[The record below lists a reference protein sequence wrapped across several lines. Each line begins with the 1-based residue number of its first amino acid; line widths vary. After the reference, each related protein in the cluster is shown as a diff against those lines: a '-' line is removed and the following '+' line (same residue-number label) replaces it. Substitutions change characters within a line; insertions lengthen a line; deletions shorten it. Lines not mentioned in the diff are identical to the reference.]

1 MRDLTTGKES
11 SQIFKFALPML
22 VGNLFQQFYN
32 IVDSIIVGNFI
43 NKEALAAVGASFPVI
58 FTLISFVIGIG
69 SGATIVISQYFGAKK
84 YDDVIKTIDTILIF
98 MFFVSIL
105 ISIIG
110 LTFAEDIFR
119 LLLLP
124 ENLIPQAVEYFQ
136 IYISGSFVFFG
147 FYTTSSILRGLGDS
161 KTPLYFIIV
170 ATIFNVLLD
179 LLFIVVFE
187 WGISGAALAT
197 VISQGGAFITAI
209 IYLNRTH
216 ELINFSI
223 KNLTFDREIFRK
235 SLKIGL
241 PTSFQQSFVAL
252 GMTAL
257 MGIVNQFGTNVIAA
271 YSVAMRLNSLAT
283 LPAMNFGSAL
293 SMFVGQNLGAD
304 KLERVKSGYTS
315 TIFMSVAISII
326 VSLLMVFFG
335 QYFMQLFTNDEDVI
349 AIGAEYLTIVGSF
362 YAVFAIMFSTMGV
375 LRGAGSTII
384 PMIASLLALWAVR
397 LPIAYFL
404 SDQIGYTGIW
414 WANPIG
420 WFIGLVIV
428 VSYYL
433 SGRWKTRGIVASRD
447 DVDLTE
453 PAE

>member
-1 MRDLTTGKES
+1 MRDLTNGKES
-11 SQIFKFALPML
+11 TQIFKFALPML

-84 YDDVIKTIDTILIF
+84 FDEVVKAIDTILIF
-98 MFFVSIL
+98 MFFVSIG
-105 ISIIG
+105 ISAVG
-110 LTFAEDIFR
+110 LLFAEDIFR
-119 LLLLP
+119 LLMLP
-124 ENLIPQAVEYFQ
+124 EILIPQAVEYFH
-136 IYISGSFVFFG
+136 IYIAGAFVFFG

-161 KTPLYFIIV
+161 KTPLYFIII

-187 WGISGAALAT
+187 WGIAGAAWAT
-197 VISQGGAFITAI
+197 VISQGGAFITAV

-216 ELINFSI
+216 ELINFSL
-223 KNLTFDREIFRK
+223 KNLTFDRNIFRK

-257 MGIVNQFGTNVIAA
+257 MGIVNQFGTSVIAA

-293 SMFVGQNLGAD
+293 SMFVGQNLGAG
-304 KLERVKSGYTS
+304 KLERVRSGYTS
-315 TIFMSVAISII
+315 TIFMSVAISIV

-335 QYFMQLFTNDEDVI
+335 KSFMQLFTKDADVI

-362 YAVFAIMFSTMGV
+362 YAIFAIMFSTMGV

-397 LPIAYFL
+397 LPIAYLL

-420 WFIGLVIV
+420 WFVGLVIV
-428 VSYYL
+428 VLYYL
-433 SGRWKTRGIVASRD
+433 SGRWKTRGIVATKDNIRI
-447 DVDLTE
+447 VDTTS
-453 PAE
+453 

>member
-1 MRDLTTGKES
+1 MRDLTTGRERN
-11 SQIFKFALPML
+11 QIFKFALPML

-69 SGATIVISQYFGAKK
+69 SGATIVISQFFGAKRYK
-84 YDDVIKTIDTILIF
+84 DVAKTIDTILIF

-105 ISIIG
+105 ISVIG
-110 LTFAEDIFR
+110 LIFANDIFK

-124 ENLIPQAVEYFQ
+124 ENLIPQAVEYFH
-136 IYISGSFVFFG
+136 IYIGGAFVFFG
-147 FYTTSSILRGLGDS
+147 FYTISSILRGLGDS
-161 KTPLYFIIV
+161 KTPLYFIII
-170 ATIFNVLLD
+170 ATIFNVALD

-187 WGISGAALAT
+187 WGISGAAWAT
-197 VISQGGAFITAI
+197 VISQGGAFISAI
-209 IYLNRTH
+209 FYLNRSH
-216 ELINFSI
+216 EIIKFSI
-223 KNLTFDREIFRK
+223 KNMVFDKEIFKK

-241 PTSFQQSFVAL
+241 PTSFQQSFIAL

-293 SMFVGQNLGAD
+293 SMFVGQNLGAG
-304 KLERVKSGYTS
+304 KLERVRSGYIS
-315 TIFMSVAISII
+315 TILMSVSISIL
-326 VSLLMVFFG
+326 VSLIMIFFG
-335 QYFMQLFTNDEDVI
+335 HSLMSLFTKDANVI
-349 AIGAEYLTIVGSF
+349 AIGAEYLIIVGSF
-362 YAVFAIMFSTMGV
+362 YAVFSIMFSTMGV

-384 PMIASLLALWAVR
+384 PMIASILALWVVR
-397 LPIAYFL
+397 LPLAYYL
-404 SDQIGYTGIW
+404 SDEIGYTGIW

-420 WFIGLVIV
+420 WFIGLFIV
-428 VSYYL
+428 LGYYL
-433 SGRWKTRGIVASRD
+433 SGRWKTRGIIATNDKINLSE
-447 DVDLTE
+447 T
-453 PAE
+453 PN

>member
-1 MRDLTTGKES
+1 MKDLTTGKES
-11 SQIFKFALPML
+11 TQIFKFALPML

-69 SGATIVISQYFGAKK
+69 SGATIVISQYFGAKN
-84 YDDVIKTIDTILIF
+84 YDQVRKAIDTILIF
-98 MFFVSIL
+98 MFIVSIG
-105 ISIIG
+105 ISVIG
-110 LTFAEDIFR
+110 LSFAEGIFK

-124 ENLIPQAVEYFQ
+124 DNLIPQAVEYFH
-136 IYISGSFVFFG
+136 IYIAGSFVFFG
-147 FYTTSSILRGLGDS
+147 FYTISSILRGLGDS
-161 KTPLYFIIV
+161 KTPLYFIII
-170 ATIFNVLLD
+170 ATIFNVVLD
-179 LLFIVVFE
+179 LLFIIVFE
-187 WGISGAALAT
+187 WGIAGAAWAT

-216 ELINFSI
+216 ELLNISF
-223 KNLTFDREIFRK
+223 KTLAFDKEIFKK

-293 SMFVGQNLGAD
+293 SMFVGQNLGAG
-304 KLERVKSGYTS
+304 KLERVRSGYLS
-315 TIFMSVAISII
+315 TILMSVSISII
-326 VSLLMVFFG
+326 VTLIMIFFG
-335 QYFMQLFTNDEDVI
+335 ENLMSLFTQDANVI
-349 AIGAEYLTIVGSF
+349 AIGAEYLIIVGSF
-362 YAVFAIMFSTMGV
+362 YVIFSIMFSTMGL

-397 LPIAYFL
+397 LPIAYVL
-404 SDQIGYTGIW
+404 SENIGYTGIW
-414 WANPIG
+414 WANPLG
-420 WFIGLVIV
+420 WFVGLVIV

-447 DVDLTE
+447 KIDISGT
-453 PAE
+453 PN

>member
-1 MRDLTTGKES
+1 MRDLTTGKERN
-11 SQIFKFALPML
+11 QIFKFALPML

-84 YDDVIKTIDTILIF
+84 FKEVSKTIDTILIF
-98 MFFVSIL
+98 MFFVSII
-105 ISIIG
+105 ISAIG
-110 LTFAEDIFR
+110 LSFADGIFR

-124 ENLIPQAVEYFQ
+124 ENLIPQAVEYFHV
-136 IYISGSFVFFG
+136 YIAGSFVFFG
-147 FYTTSSILRGLGDS
+147 FYTISSILRGLGDS
-161 KTPLYFIIV
+161 KTPLYFIVI
-170 ATIFNVLLD
+170 ATIFNVVLD
-179 LLFIVVFE
+179 LLFIIIFE
-187 WGISGAALAT
+187 WGIAGAAWAT
-197 VISQGGAFITAI
+197 VISQGGAFITAV
-209 IYLNRTH
+209 IYLNRKH
-216 ELINFSI
+216 EIIKFSFSSMV
-223 KNLTFDREIFRK
+223 FDKEIFKK

-293 SMFVGQNLGAD
+293 SMFVGQNLGAG
-304 KLERVKSGYTS
+304 KIERVKSGYVS
-315 TIFMSVAISII
+315 TILMSISISI
-326 VSLLMVFFG
+326 VVSLIMIFFG
-335 QYFMQLFTNDEDVI
+335 GSLMSLFTDDANVI
-349 AIGAEYLTIVGSF
+349 AIGAEYLIIVGSF
-362 YAVFAIMFSTMGV
+362 YTIFAIMFSTMGV

-384 PMIASLLALWAVR
+384 PMIASLIALWAVR
-397 LPIAYFL
+397 LPLAYFL
-404 SDQIGYTGIW
+404 SDKIGYTGIW

-420 WFIGLVIV
+420 WFVGLVIV

-433 SGRWKTRGIVASRD
+433 SGRWKTRGIIATRD
-447 DVDLTE
+447 EITLSE
-453 PAE
+453 PPN